1 MKRIA
6 FAAIFLLLFAAGLTS
21 WHFGRPIYRQ
31 LQERRALTQAKHF
44 LTTGDYR
51 NANLS
56 IRRALALNPSNLK
69 ACELM
74 AQLTELARAPQ
85 VLDWRCRVVELAP
98 SVDNKLKLAAA
109 ALAIEPPPY
118 PLASQVLEELAA
130 FSTNN
135 SAYHMLAAE
144 RELKLN
150 HLSQAENHFAA
161 ASRLEPT
168 NQLPLLNVAVLR
180 LRSTNATTAA
190 TARIELEQLSS
201 NPNLGHIALQ
211 WLANDCLIRKDFNCA
226 EQLSSR
232 LLADPRAGLEDN
244 LQHLTVLHAGGRPGF
259 ADYLFSLQSRVST
272 NPAAIYFMAS
282 WMLAHD
288 LAADARQWLIHCPTN
303 IQSEQP
309 VPMALANCYAA
320 LRDWT
325 GLETWLIGQSW
336 GEMEFVRLATLSRAE
351 EQQNKRTTADG
362 HWRLAVRQAGD
373 RLGPLNYLQAMADA
387 WMRAPEREDLLWRIF
402 ERYPTE
408 QWAARELGRLYGLA
422 GNTRG
427 LNKLYGAIADREP
440 RDFVAKNNF
449 AATAMLLRTSL
460 PKAHETAKEIYL
472 AHPSEPIV
480 VSTYAWSLQL
490 QGQTREGLATLEK
503 LKPEALQ
510 DPPVALYYGLLLC
523 ADKQPGKASQYFAQ
537 VDRATLLP
545 EEKELLAAAQQ
556 N

>member
-1 MKRIA
+1 MKRVVLA
-6 FAAIFLLLFAAGLTS
+6 VVLVLLLAGGLAS

-31 LQERRALTQAKHF
+31 LQEKRAISQAKHF
-44 LTTGDYR
+44 VASGDYR

-56 IRRALALNPSNLK
+56 IRRALALDPHNLE

-74 AQLTELARAPQ
+74 AQIAEVARAPQ
-85 VLDWRCRVVELAP
+85 VLDWRRRIVELSP

-109 ALAIEPPPY
+109 ALAMEPAPY
-118 PLASQVLEELAA
+118 PVAGQVLDELASIC
-130 FSTNN
+130 TNY
-135 SAYHMLAAE
+135 SSYQMLAAE
-144 RELKLN
+144 RALKLN
-150 HLSQAENHFAA
+150 RLPEAETHFAI

-168 NQLPLLNVAVLR
+168 NQLPRLNLAVLR
-180 LRSTNATTAA
+180 LRSTSTSTSVAA
-190 TARIELEQLSS
+190 RTELEQVST
-201 NPNLGHIALQ
+201 NPSLGYIALQ
-211 WLANDCLIRKDFNCA
+211 WLANDCLIRKDFACA

-232 LLADPRAGLEDN
+232 LLTDPRAGLEDS
-244 LQHLTVLHAGGRPGF
+244 LQHLTILRTGGRSGF
-259 ADYLFSLQSRVST
+259 TDYLPGLQSQVST
-272 NPAAIYFMAS
+272 NPAAIYSVAN
-282 WMLAHD
+282 WMVAHD
-288 LAADARQWLIHCPTN
+288 LAADTRQWLSRCPTN
-303 IQSEQP
+303 MQCEQP

-320 LRDWT
+320 LKDWA
-325 GLETWLIGQSW
+325 GLETWLTGQSW

-351 EQQNKRTTADG
+351 QQQHKETTAEG

-373 RLGPLNYLQAMADA
+373 KLGPLNYLQTMADA
-387 WMRAPEREDLLWRIF
+387 WRRDPEREDLLWRIF
-402 ERYPTE
+402 ERYPNE

-480 VSTYAWSLQL
+480 VSTYAWSLQM
-490 QGQTREGLATLEK
+490 QGQTREGLTALEK

-510 DPPVALYYGLLLC
+510 DPSVALYYGLLLC
-523 ADKQPGKASQYFAQ
+523 ADKQRAKASQFFAQ
-537 VDRATLLP
+537 VDRAALLP
-545 EEKELLAAAQQ
+545 EEKELLAAAPQ